1 MNPRSTSK
9 YHSITEKG
17 EEKMPSNSF
26 KDYPMSWKP
35 SIDKTKKPM
44 YQVLAD
50 QLKQDIVNEVLLPGT
65 KLPPQRE
72 LADYLEVNLSTI
84 SKAFKVCV
92 LNGLISAS
100 VGSGTYVS
108 YDALSNAYLLEDS
121 KPEHLIEMGATL
133 PDQASFEPL
142 LHQLK
147 NMLQETEY
155 EKWFGY
161 GRAGESV
168 WQKDAAVKLIRR
180 GGFDSSVD
188 RILFATGGQNAI
200 AATLASLCKPG
211 DRIGVDRHTYPGL
224 KTVAAM
230 LRVQLVPI
238 RPGENGEMS
247 PSALEEACKNDNIS
261 GIYLIP
267 DYHNPTTIR
276 LSVENR
282 KAIAEIA
289 RTYNQFIIED
299 ATYHLHNEKPFPAI
313 ASFAPEQVIHIAS
326 LSKSIA
332 PGLRLAYIAVP
343 KRFKERLARALY
355 NLNISVSPLLA
366 ELSARLIVSNQF
378 EALIEGHR
386 EQAIRRNQ
394 VVDRYLADF
403 TCLGD
408 ETGIFRWLL
417 IPGVMKGTEFES
429 LAARHGVQVYAA
441 ERFVVG
447 NSCPERAVR
456 IAVCAPE
463 TVEKLEQ
470 GLTIIKR
477 LLYEIS
483 L

>member
-1 MNPRSTSK
+1 
-9 YHSITEKG
+9 
-17 EEKMPSNSF
+17 MPTNSF
-26 KDYPMSWKP
+26 EEYPMSWKP
-35 SIDKTKKPM
+35 SLDKTKKPM

-50 QLKQDIVNEVLLPGT
+50 QLKEDIVNGVLLPGI

-72 LADYLEVNLSTI
+72 LADYLEVNLSTV

-121 KPEHLIEMGATL
+121 KPKHLIEMGATL

-142 LHQLK
+142 MLQLK
-147 NMLQETEY
+147 NMLQEAEY

-180 GGFDSSVD
+180 GGFETSIDH
-188 RILFATGGQNAI
+188 ILFATGGQNAI

-211 DRIGVDRHTYPGL
+211 DRIGVDQHTYPGL
-224 KTVAAM
+224 KTAASM
-230 LRVQLVPI
+230 LHVQLVPI
-238 RPGENGEMS
+238 KSENGEMS

-267 DYHNPTTIR
+267 DYHNPTTVR
-276 LSVENR
+276 LSVGNR
-282 KAIAEIA
+282 KKIAEIA
-289 RTYNQFIIED
+289 KTYDQFIIED
-299 ATYHLHNEKPFPAI
+299 ATYHLHNEKPYPAI
-313 ASFAPEQVIHIAS
+313 ASFAPDQVIHIAS

-332 PGLRLAYIAVP
+332 PGLRLAYVAVP
-343 KRFKERLARALY
+343 MRFKERIARALY
-355 NLNISVSPLLA
+355 NLNISVSPLMA

-386 EQAIRRNQ
+386 EQTIRRNQ
-394 VVDRYLADF
+394 LVDRYLEDF
-403 TCLGD
+403 ACLGN
-408 ETGIFRWLL
+408 ETGIFRWLQ
-417 IPGVMKGTEFES
+417 IPGGVKGSEFES

-456 IAVCAPE
+456 VAVCAPE
-463 TVEKLEQ
+463 TIGELEQ
-470 GLTIIKR
+470 GLIILKR
-477 LLYEIS
+477 LLNEIS
-483 L
+483 S